1 MNSRFE
7 SGFAKHLRGIPDQVA
22 RRATK
27 VLDLLEQN
35 NRHPSLHFKRVKAG
49 KDAWSIRVTKDY
61 RMVGYR
67 SGDAVTWFWI
77 GTHNEYDKLL
87 KRLGR

>member
-7 SGFAKHLRGIPDQVA
+7 DGFAKHLRGIPDQVA
-22 RRATK
+22 KRATK

-35 NRHPSLHFKRVKAG
+35 SRHPSLHFKRIKKG
-49 KDAWSIRVTKDY
+49 KSAWSIRVSKDY

-67 SGDAVTWFWI
+67 EGDTVTWFWI
-77 GTHNEYDKLL
+77 GTHNDYDKLL
-87 KRLGR
+87 RQL